1 MSLPLAGL
9 RIIAV
14 EQYGAGP
21 FGTQYLA
28 DMGAEVIKVENPS
41 SGGDVARGV
50 GPHFIDGAD
59 PSVAS
64 LFFHGL
70 NAGKKSI
77 ALDLSR
83 PEGREV
89 LHQLVASADALA
101 CNLRGDVP
109 DKLGLTYAT
118 LKAFNPALVCVHL
131 TAYGREGPRRAW
143 PGYDY
148 LAQAEA
154 GYFAVTGEPGAPPAR
169 MGLSVVDFMAG
180 QSLALALVSGV
191 LRARLTG
198 EGGDADVTLYD
209 TALYNLNYLATW
221 YLNTGVNQGRH
232 ARSAHPSLTPCQLF
246 PTSDGWIYVMCN
258 KEKFFHALC
267 AAIGRSDLTD
277 DPRFVDFKGRLDN
290 RDALSNVLD
299 EELRRDS
306 AANWM
311 ERFAG
316 RVPAAPILDVA
327 QSLESELASSR
338 LETIHVDGTA
348 IRRLAPPIRWS
359 SSAREEPRSPMLGQD
374 TTEVLR
380 AAGYDEEQ
388 IGALVRTGIV
398 QDHTMTAAPKHIEG
412 GIS

>member
-28 DMGAEVIKVENPS
+28 DMGAEVIKIENPAD
-41 SGGDVARGV
+41 GGDVSRGV
-50 GPHFIDGAD
+50 GPHFIDGVD

-70 NAGKKSI
+70 NLGKKSV

-83 PEGREV
+83 PEGRDV
-89 LHQLVASADALA
+89 LHRLVADADALA

-109 DKLGLTYAT
+109 EKLGLTYET
-118 LKAFNPALVCVHL
+118 LKAYNPALVCVHL
-131 TAYGREGPRRAW
+131 TAYGREGERRTW

-169 MGLSVVDFMAG
+169 MGLSIVDFMSG
-180 QSLALALVSGV
+180 QSLALAVVSGV
-191 LRARLTG
+191 MRAQRTG
-198 EGGDADVTLYD
+198 IGGDADVSLYD

-221 YLNTGVNQGRH
+221 HLNTGEVQGRH

-246 PTSDGWIYVMCN
+246 PTSDGWIYIMCN
-258 KEKFFHALC
+258 KEKFFRVLC
-267 AAIGRSDLTD
+267 EELGRPELAE
-277 DPRFVDFKGRLDN
+277 DPRFAGFAERLHN
-290 RDALSNVLD
+290 RQALSDLLD
-299 EELRRDS
+299 TVFMTES
-306 AANWM
+306 AAHWM
-311 ERFAG
+311 QRLAG

-327 QSLESELASSR
+327 QSLQSDLAR
-338 LETIHVDGTA
+338 DRIETVDVDGVA
-348 IRRLAPPIRWS
+348 VRRLAPPIRWGGVER
-359 SSAREEPRSPMLGQD
+359 ALG
-374 TTEVLR
+374 ES
-380 AAGYDEEQ
+380 
-388 IGALVRTGIV
+388 
-398 QDHTMTAAPKHIEG
+398 PKHGEHTVEILRRAGVSEAALAELIEKG
-412 GIS
+412 VVAEADGRSKPVDTAIL